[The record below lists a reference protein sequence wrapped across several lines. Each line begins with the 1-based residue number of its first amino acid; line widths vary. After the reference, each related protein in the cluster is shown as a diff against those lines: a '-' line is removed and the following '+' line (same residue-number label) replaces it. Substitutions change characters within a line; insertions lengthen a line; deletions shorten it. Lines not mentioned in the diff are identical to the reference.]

1 MATFIDELRSNFE
14 IHFRLSKKHSKT
26 QRRSF
31 SHIIQKK
38 TLRRSKF
45 SLFYPI
51 SKCGNIL
58 VLRFKIFFFVIKR
71 NSLDIRNFFKV
82 IFDTDPAPKGIK
94 KQDQHAIMSQ
104 AMIRGMVDEDNDQFV
119 AYFLPVSRI
128 LMYF

>member
-1 MATFIDELRSNFE
+1 MPTFIDELRSNFE

-58 VLRFKIFFFVIKR
+58 VLRFKIYFFCNKKKFTRHSKLFLRLFSILIRLLKVSKNKISMRLCLRLWSEVWLTKITISS
-71 NSLDIRNFFKV
+71 SLISYRLV
-82 IFDTDPAPKGIK
+82 
-94 KQDQHAIMSQ
+94 
-104 AMIRGMVDEDNDQFV
+104 E
-119 AYFLPVSRI
+119 Y
-128 LMYF
+128 